1 MDKFP
6 KDSLNKNWVLDET
19 GIENNQIEGIDQV
32 EKKKVQSE
40 KKRSCFRFIKMWIW
54 FQLKKITLIGNA
66 KKEHYSLLASY
77 HLSCTI
83 SY

>member
-6 KDSLNKNWVLDET
+6 KDSLNKNWVSDET

-40 KKRSCFRFIKMWIW
+40 KKKLFSF
-54 FQLKKITLIGNA
+54 
-66 KKEHYSLLASY
+66 Y
-77 HLSCTI
+77 
-83 SY
+83 